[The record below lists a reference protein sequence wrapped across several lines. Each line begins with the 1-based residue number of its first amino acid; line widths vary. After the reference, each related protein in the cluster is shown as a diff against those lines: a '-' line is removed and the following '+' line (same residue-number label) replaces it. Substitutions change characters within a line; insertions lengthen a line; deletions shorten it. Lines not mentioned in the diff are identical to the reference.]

1 MGVTSQG
8 LAAIVET
15 RGNKD
20 CHIVLRGSDKGPNYD
35 SKSISEAQ
43 ELMKKSNLKPSIM
56 VDCSHGN
63 SLKNHENQIKVIQ
76 SIVEQLELG
85 NSSIIGCMIE
95 SNLVA
100 GNQTLE
106 IGCKH
111 ELKHGQSITDACVDF
126 DETIKMINMLDDA
139 VKKRRQKRA
148 TAQ

>member
-1 MGVTSQG
+1 MHVMRYVVCGMWYVVG
-8 LAAIVET
+8 
-15 RGNKD
+15 GD
-20 CHIVLRGSDKGPNYD
+20 DGPNY
-35 SKSISEAQ
+35 SRAHVTQHEKA
-43 ELMKKSNLKPSIM
+43 LLTAKVPVAIM
-56 VDCSHGN
+56 IDCSHGN